1 MQPTD
6 ERFIKRTLDLALRG
20 LGKVRPNP
28 LVGCVIVKDDTIIGE
43 GWHQVFGGPHAE
55 VNAVKSVNKKELLK
69 GSTVYINLEPCS
81 FHGKTPPCAHMLAD
95 LEIGRV
101 VISNIDPNPKVN
113 GSGLELLRQRGIEV
127 ITDALKDDGWELNKR
142 FFTYYEKKRPYII
155 LKWAQTA
162 DGFIARENYDSK
174 WISNEFSRKMV
185 HKWRGEEHAILIGRN
200 TAHHDNPSLT
210 TRDWH
215 GSNPVRVVIDNQL
228 ILDPKLALFDRSTP
242 TICYNNIKSEELENL
257 SFVIPGGDEFPESVL
272 NDLYQR
278 NIQSVL
284 IEGGSRLLQSFID
297 KGIWDEARVFT
308 SDKVFG
314 KGIKAPGLKGI
325 PADRKEF
332 RNDVLTLYTPFSNG

>member
-1 MQPTD
+1 M
-6 ERFIKRTLDLALRG
+6 
-20 LGKVRPNP
+20 KV
-28 LVGCVIVKDDTIIGE
+28 T
-43 GWHQVFGGPHAE
+43 
-55 VNAVKSVNKKELLK
+55 
-69 GSTVYINLEPCS
+69 
-81 FHGKTPPCAHMLAD
+81 
-95 LEIGRV
+95 
-101 VISNIDPNPKVN
+101 
-113 GSGLELLRQRGIEV
+113 
-127 ITDALKDDGWELNKR
+127 TDALKNDGWVLNKR
-142 FFTYYEKKRPYII
+142 FFTYHERKRPYII

-174 WISNEFSRKMV
+174 WISNDFSRKLV

-215 GSNPVRVVIDNQL
+215 GSNPVRIVIDNQL
-228 ILDPKLALFDRSTP
+228 KLDPRLALFDRSTP
-242 TICYNNIKSEELENL
+242 TICYNSIKSEALENL

-325 PADRKEF
+325 PADRKEY
-332 RNDVLTLYTPFSNG
+332 RNDVLTMYLPFSNG